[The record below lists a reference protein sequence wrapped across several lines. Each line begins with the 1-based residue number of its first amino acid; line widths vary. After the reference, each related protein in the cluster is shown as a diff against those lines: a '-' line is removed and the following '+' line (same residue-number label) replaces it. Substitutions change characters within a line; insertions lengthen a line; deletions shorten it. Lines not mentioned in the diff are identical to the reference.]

1 MHIKEVGAYIFD
13 LGVNTVVREATS
25 LGPEER
31 LASQLIYFIC
41 FRSFFLSFLFIV
53 LCLSLQVHPVKD
65 TLSTVFLIK
74 ALICQRASRCQ
85 LRLERAVLVYR
96 HLLYLLLPHHL
107 LDALLVKLR
116 ESVISLDMKRD
127 VLTSPRRRGVH
138 IFL

>member
-1 MHIKEVGAYIFD
+1 M
-13 LGVNTVVREATS
+13 REATS
-25 LGPEER
+25 LWPEQR

-74 ALICQRASRCQ
+74 ALICQRVPRCQ
-85 LRLERAVLVYR
+85 LRVERTVLVYR
-96 HLLYLLLPHHL
+96 HLLYLLLSHNL
-107 LDALLVKLR
+107 LDTLLVKLR
-116 ESVISLDMKRD
+116 EPVISLDVKRD
-127 VLTSPRRRGVH
+127 VVTGPRRRGVH

>member
-1 MHIKEVGAYIFD
+1 M
-13 LGVNTVVREATS
+13 REATS
-25 LGPEER
+25 LWPEQR

-74 ALICQRASRCQ
+74 SLICQRVSRCQ

-96 HLLYLLLPHHL
+96 HLLYLLLSHNL
-107 LDALLVKLR
+107 LDTLLVKLR
-116 ESVISLDMKRD
+116 EPVISLDVKRD
-127 VLTSPRRRGVH
+127 VVTGPRRRGVH